1 MKYFIFF
8 LKFIVILIV
17 TFYTTIFICSKT
29 FGEFG
34 INKTVGW
41 AWDITSLIFPSFYIF
56 IIYISTY
63 ITLFLLK
70 VKTNMIF
77 STLSF
82 LLLGISLFLIL
93 SNNSLFFVTFITSL
107 LLFLSNVIY
116 SIYLKFKSE

>member
-41 AWDITSLIFPSFYIF
+41 AWDITKFIYFFDLFLFLTYTLIYSI
-56 IIYISTY
+56 
-63 ITLFLLK
+63 LFLLK
-70 VKTNMIF
+70 VRTNTVF
-77 STLSF
+77 TVLSF
-82 LLLGISLFLIL
+82 VFIILVTVFKESAMISVFYM
-93 SNNSLFFVTFITSL
+93 TSL
-107 LLFLSNVIY
+107 LIFLSNVIY